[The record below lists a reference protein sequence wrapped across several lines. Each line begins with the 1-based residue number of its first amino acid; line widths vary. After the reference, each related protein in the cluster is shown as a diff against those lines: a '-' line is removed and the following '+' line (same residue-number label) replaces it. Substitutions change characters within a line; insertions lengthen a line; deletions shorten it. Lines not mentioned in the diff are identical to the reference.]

1 MSDDLARLVCCHGER
16 MGWLALLFIVVPA
29 VELALLMKVGALFGV
44 LPTFAL
50 IVTTGVVGAALA
62 KRQGLSVLTRL
73 RRDAQTGAWPGTA
86 IADGAIIVVAGALLV
101 TPGMLT
107 DLVGFLCL
115 VPAVRSGIRGYLKRR
130 FEQAVVEGRVQTI
143 QTYSAPR
150 DPGGGSGPIIDVT
163 PPRH

>member
-1 MSDDLARLVCCHGER
+1 MAKP

-29 VELALLMKVGALFGV
+29 LELAILMKVGALFGV

-50 IVTTGVVGAALA
+50 IVVTGIVGAALA

-73 RRDAQTGAWPGTA
+73 RKDAQTGAWPGTA

-107 DLVGFLCL
+107 DLVGFSLL
-115 VPAVRSGIRGYLKRR
+115 VPQVRSAIRGHLRRR
-130 FEQAVVEGRVQTI
+130 FEQAVVEGRVQTFH
-143 QTYSAPR
+143 TYSAGQESPR
-150 DPGGGSGPIIDVT
+150 ASGPVIDVT
-163 PPRH
+163 PPPRS